1 MISLGGG
8 TTIKVLS
15 LGADFARFKIKIE
28 GNIRVEAGSI
38 RREKNFAIKTSSLRY
53 SSSMDCTGTELSESF
68 LSKASLPSQFTKC
81 SAQQRGFF
89 CKSVSN

>member
-28 GNIRVEAGSI
+28 GNIGVEAGSI
-38 RREKNFAIKTSSLRY
+38 RRVKKFRNQDFIFALFFFHGLHGEGAVRKFFFEQG
-53 SSSMDCTGTELSESF
+53 SSS
-68 LSKASLPSQFTKC
+68 ASIYET
-81 SAQQRGFF
+81 
-89 CKSVSN
+89 